1 MKVFCFECGV
11 DIENKY
17 YLKHCKR
24 KHPDKIP
31 DRGYQCTHDK
41 LKINCKI
48 CHKPITKPNYARH
61 LKTFHNS

>member
-24 KHPDKIP
+24 KNAGNFLCLPLFYSLP
-31 DRGYQCTHDK
+31 K
-41 LKINCKI
+41 LKN
-48 CHKPITKPNYARH
+48 NN
-61 LKTFHNS
+61 LKKDSKRKKLEVIVLK